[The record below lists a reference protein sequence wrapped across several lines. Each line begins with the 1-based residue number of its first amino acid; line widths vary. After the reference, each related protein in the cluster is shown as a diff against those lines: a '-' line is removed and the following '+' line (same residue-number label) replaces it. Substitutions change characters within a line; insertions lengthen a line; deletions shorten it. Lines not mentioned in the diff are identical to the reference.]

1 MEIRSSTK
9 KPHAVLLSSPGLG
22 HLIPVLELGKRLVTN
37 LDFHVTIFVVASHTS
52 AAESDIIKSAMTPNL
67 CEIIELPSPD
77 ISGLVSPE
85 SKLVTII
92 RVIMRETRP
101 ALRSAISSLKSPSPP
116 TVMIVDLFGT
126 ESLVIGEELQIP
138 KYVYI
143 ASHAWFV
150 ALTVYVP
157 TLDKIVKG
165 EYVDRKDPLNIPGCM
180 PVRPEDV
187 VDPMLDRNDQHYFEY
202 VRLGE
207 EIKLSDGVLVNT
219 WEDLQPTTLA
229 ALRDEKLLGRDVKG
243 PIFPIGPIVRPLG
256 LAGSSSNQ
264 LFDWLDKQPSESVV
278 FVSFGSGGT
287 LSSEQLTELA
297 WGLELSQQRFI
308 WVVRPPTVKSGDGSF
323 FTAGTGD
330 SDDLLSYLPEGF
342 LTRTR
347 KAGMVVPEWAPQV
360 EILSHP
366 SVGGFFSHCGW
377 NSTLESMTNGV
388 PMIVWPLYA
397 EQRMN
402 ATLLTEELGVG
413 VRSEKLQSNRVVG
426 REEIKSMVRRV
437 MGDEEEGN
445 AIRRKVKEIK
455 RSAERAQVEGG
466 SSYNAL
472 SVFAKHCQS
481 RPSKFL
487 QLNAF
492 DRDYGLT

>member
-1 MEIRSSTK
+1 MEIRSSTT

-347 KAGMVVPEWAPQV
+347 KAGMVVPEWAPQ
-360 EILSHP
+360 
-366 SVGGFFSHCGW
+366 
-377 NSTLESMTNGV
+377 
-388 PMIVWPLYA
+388 
-397 EQRMN
+397 RMN